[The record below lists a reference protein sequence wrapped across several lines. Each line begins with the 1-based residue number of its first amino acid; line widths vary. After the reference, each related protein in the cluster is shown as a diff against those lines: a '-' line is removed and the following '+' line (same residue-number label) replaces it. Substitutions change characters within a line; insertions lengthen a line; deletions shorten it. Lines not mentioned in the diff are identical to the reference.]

1 MFPFTISKMLLL
13 LPLEIN
19 LLFIYFNLLTM
30 LRIIT
35 LKILLYYM
43 QHVKKISLLYIFLIN
58 SLKDIYIV
66 IGLASWYF

>member
-43 QHVKKISLLYIFLIN
+43 QHVKKNLF
-58 SLKDIYIV
+58 V
-66 IGLASWYF
+66 IHLSHKLFEGYLHCNRAG